1 MTFGIPPEVLLRT
14 HVVLSLFGI
23 VSGLVVV
30 YGLLTDRQLTGWTA
44 LFLATTIF
52 TSLTGFPLAPFGF
65 DPPRAVGVIS
75 LIFLAIAVVALYV
88 FALAGAWRWI
98 YIVSALVALYLNC
111 FVGVIQAFGK
121 LEFLRALAPTQTEP
135 PFVVAQV
142 ALLVVFI
149 AFGFFSIRSFHP
161 RAAVA

>member
-1 MTFGIPPEVLLRT
+1 MLET
-14 HVVLSLFGI
+14 HVILSLIGI

-30 YGLLTDRQLTGWTA
+30 YGLLTDRPLKAWTA
-44 LFLATTIF
+44 LFLATTIL
-52 TSLTGFPLAPFGF
+52 TSVTGFPLAPFGF

-75 LIFLAIAVVALYV
+75 LVFLAIAVCALYV

-98 YIVSALVALYLNC
+98 YISSALVALYLNC

-121 LEFLRALAPTQTEP
+121 LPFLHALAPTQSEP
-135 PFVVAQV
+135 PFVIAQV

-149 AFGFFSIRSFHP
+149 AFGFFSVRGFHP
-161 RAAVA
+161 HPAVA